1 MLEKI
6 KYYYKKFKEQINYI
20 VFGLFTTIVN
30 YLVYLGLTR
39 LLNTEVILA
48 TIIAW
53 VLAVLFAYITN
64 KKFVFESNSFN
75 FAQITK
81 EIVSFFSLR
90 IVSGIFEVVCM
101 YIFVSVLQFNDI
113 VIKLIINIAVIILN
127 YIFSKLIVFRK
138 ISGKR

>member
-20 VFGLFTTIVN
+20 VFGIFTTIVN

-138 ISGKR
+138 ISGNQ

>member
-1 MLEKI
+1 MLKKI

-20 VFGLFTTIVN
+20 IFGVFTTLVN

-39 LLNTEVILA
+39 LLNTEVIPA

-64 KKFVFESNSFN
+64 KKFVFASNSFN
-75 FAQITK
+75 FAQVTK
-81 EIVSFFSLR
+81 EIASFFSLR

-113 VIKLIINIAVIILN
+113 IIKLIVNIAVIILN

-138 ISGKR
+138 SDGKQ

>member
-20 VFGLFTTIVN
+20 VFGIFTTIVN
-30 YLVYLGLTR
+30 YLAYLGLTR

-138 ISGKR
+138 ISGKQ

>member
-20 VFGLFTTIVN
+20 VFGIFTTIVN

-138 ISGKR
+138 ISGKQ

>member
-53 VLAVLFAYITN
+53 ILAVLFAYITN

-138 ISGKR
+138 ISGKQ

>member
-20 VFGLFTTIVN
+20 VFGIFTTIVN

-75 FAQITK
+75 FAQITRNS
-81 EIVSFFSLR
+81 IIFFFKDS
-90 IVSGIFEVVCM
+90 IW
-101 YIFVSVLQFNDI
+101 
-113 VIKLIINIAVIILN
+113 NI
-127 YIFSKLIVFRK
+127 
-138 ISGKR
+138 